1 MKIFYKDFQ
10 PFSVVEDKGFSELV
24 KALNSLY
31 KLPNRHSIS
40 KTLIPSLHQKCVQET
55 KELLA
60 NELISACLTT
70 DCWTSRSND
79 GYIAITIHFIDTTF
93 KLRSVLLGCLNF
105 EDHHTSHNLSIKIEE
120 TLINWNLRNKIIFAV
135 SDNANNIKRALTL
148 LQLRN
153 FGCFAHTMNLIV
165 QSALTSE
172 KDLIEKVKNIV
183 SRFRRSTN
191 ASQKLLTCQ
200 INSGIKDPKKLI
212 QDICTRWNST
222 FYMLDRFVELEIYI
236 RSTLGLIDN
245 PPESLTSEEWTVVKE
260 LIQILQPF
268 EEATKA
274 VSGEKY
280 MTASII
286 IIIAEGLQNVCS
298 EMCWKKNF
306 QCG

>member
-1 MKIFYKDFQ
+1 MQTKPLVMNLQLLQRFQGPNEEPQIQIGTRKRKQANIAGYIPQKMTMDVQKKIDNSLMKIFYKDFQ
-10 PFSVVEDKGFSELV
+10 PFSVVEDKGFSEFV
-24 KALNSLY
+24 KALNPSY
-31 KLPNRHSIS
+31 KLPNRRSIS
-40 KTLIPSLHQKCVQET
+40 ATHIPSLHQKCLQET

-70 DCWTSRSND
+70 DCWTSRSNA

-105 EDHHTSHNLSIKIEE
+105 NDHHTSHNLSTKIEE
-120 TLINWNLRNKIIFAV
+120 TLINWNLQNKIIFAV

-165 QSALTSE
+165 QSALTLE

-200 INSGIKDPKKLI
+200 IINLS
-212 QDICTRWNST
+212 N
-222 FYMLDRFVELEIYI
+222 
-236 RSTLGLIDN
+236 
-245 PPESLTSEEWTVVKE
+245 
-260 LIQILQPF
+260 
-268 EEATKA
+268 
-274 VSGEKY
+274 
-280 MTASII
+280 
-286 IIIAEGLQNVCS
+286 
-298 EMCWKKNF
+298 
-306 QCG
+306 